1 MFQIIILLSLNSL
14 FAWKVIT
21 GSNSRKQTTW
31 MPCEME
37 LPLVSTNAEQET
49 VYFMSL
55 VTTVWEGAQE
65 EVVTKGC
72 H

>member
-31 MPCEME
+31 MPCETD
-37 LPLVSTNAEQET
+37 LPLVPTNAKQET
-49 VYFMSL
+49 VYFISL
-55 VTTVWEGAQE
+55 ATTVWEGALQE
-65 EVVTKGC
+65 AVTKGC